1 MKKNSTFLFL
11 LAFFVAGSLGAMKAQ
26 EVPSGFYKKFHVVEN
41 FDERDVMPAGWTVLT
56 NNSSH
61 MGRNGGIALAAKEG
75 TNKWLSFSGSGSG
88 SRGAQ
93 LTFPSTNNYPAA
105 EYPSDSIWF
114 VQFDWTIPTTA
125 ASLSAKNAAAIF
137 VSGSGGVATNDPEGW
152 YFPSIFG
159 LYVWKN
165 GGYLHYM
172 NMDRDGLQKRD
183 QTTGELIAGE
193 TNGQA
198 FLAGNWQSWT
208 RATSTSGAPVGT
220 ADSLNATTATKVVIA
235 LGGTYRIHAK
245 IDLKASSQKVLQM
258 TITDLADPANTDVI
272 GEMAFLA
279 PTHAGT
285 AATVAREQR
294 IVKDIS
300 LLNMINT
307 RGSNGGNGNSSN
319 LANSGVDNM
328 EIYLLQPSLGQRDVT
343 INYVDR
349 DGGKAKDSRV
359 VPLQEVGNPYRLINA
374 DKLSYFN
381 DAHTFYYAY
390 DAELT
395 HAANSAKG
403 EDGESV
409 VVSLDGDNSITVV
422 FKKTA
427 VTAGEYVWTGEAGFN
442 WDELENNFSVGGTPS
457 IGYQSGNAV
466 TFSGA
471 DVLNKEVQLPLNVNL
486 GAGDLTVSASGYSI
500 SGAGRI
506 SGTGTLII
514 DKGTT
519 IGVYSGLEGGALVNT
534 TEPVHI
540 KNAGAATHFKVV
552 DNATLIL
559 EANADFNKPIEAEG
573 TLNVECVSNNIYAP
587 AITNASTIN
596 ILMSTLGSHNA
607 NWRSAWRTILPE
619 GAQINVSTN
628 MVDLA
633 RPVGFGVEKS
643 NMKLNKLHL
652 GDSIRLLRDY
662 NERNANP
669 HESVMEFGEITG
681 TEKSFIEGGFVDGR
695 ASRISVGHLNT
706 DAVFNGQIR
715 QYLLP
720 TEEEAFSTSTLELIK
735 LGTGKWTVNGDLSY
749 SGELFVQKY
758 GGTLELGGNVA
769 PSVTTISV
777 DTAGVFIG
785 KNITVESTIKVNIGT
800 IGGSF
805 TANSIS
811 LTGSKIKMNVN
822 SFNEGDYDQIKAV
835 NDFEIIKAE
844 DPSDLNILD
853 ITVVNAEKD
862 KIIDLLLAGIGKA
875 DVFFDQVLVN
885 GVNVITGYEYVE
897 DEATGGVIYTPI
909 PNPDAD
915 YVYGWDVERK
925 VATLKSKVSS
935 SVDNVFDGKTIQSIQ
950 LYDITGRVLQ
960 PNSKGLVI
968 KQITFTD
975 GTRTTEKV
983 FINKR

>member
-11 LAFFVAGSLGAMKAQ
+11 LAFFVVGSLGVMKAQ
-26 EVPSGFYKKFHVVEN
+26 EVPSGFYKKFHIVDN
-41 FDERDVMPAGWTVLT
+41 FNERDVLPAGWTVLN

-75 TNKWLSFSGSGSG
+75 TNKWLSFSGYGGG

-137 VSGSGGVATNDPEGW
+137 VSGSGGVATNDGEGW

-159 LYVWKN
+159 LYVWQN
-165 GGYLHYM
+165 GGYMHYM

-198 FLAGNWQSWT
+198 FLAGNWQSWR
-208 RATSTSGAPVGT
+208 RATSTSTAPVGT

-285 AATVAREQR
+285 AATVDREQR

-442 WDELENNFSVGGTPS
+442 WDELENNFSVGGAPS

-486 GAGDLTVSASGYSI
+486 GAGDLTVSAPGYSI

-506 SGTGTLII
+506 SGTGTILI
-514 DKGTT
+514 DKGVTL
-519 IGVYSGLEGGALVNT
+519 GVFNGMEGGAVVNT

-559 EANADFNKPIEAEG
+559 EAGADFTKAIEAAG
-573 TLNVECVSNNIYAP
+573 TLNIEALSNNIYAP
-587 AITNASTIN
+587 ASITNASTIN
-596 ILMSTLGSHNA
+596 ILMNAEGRHSTNWTTA
-607 NWRSAWRTILPE
+607 WRSVIPE
-619 GAQINVSTN
+619 NAQVNVTTTLDSL
-628 MVDLA
+628 V
-633 RPVGFGVEKS
+633 RPIGFGVRGDDFK
-643 NMKLNKLHL
+643 MAKLHL
-652 GDSIRLLRDY
+652 GDSIRFVRDY
-662 NERNANP
+662 NEANATFT
-669 HESVMEFGEITG
+669 STTTVGELSG
-681 TEKSFIEGGFVDGR
+681 TEKSFIEGGFIDGR
-695 ASRISVGHLNT
+695 ASTLEVGHLNT
-706 DAVFNGQIR
+706 DAVFGGEIR
-715 QYLLP
+715 QYQHHTTGSLYDLQTSLLRI
-720 TEEEAFSTSTLELIK
+720 IK
-735 LGTGKWTVNGDLSY
+735 VGTGKWTLNGPLNY
-749 SGELFVQKY
+749 KGELLIAKD
-758 GGTLELGGNVA
+758 GGTIELGANVA
-769 PSVTTISV
+769 PTVTAINV
-777 DTAGVFIG
+777 DTAGVFIA
-785 KNITVESTIKVNIGT
+785 KNVTIESPIMVNIGT
-800 IGGSF
+800 LAGSF
-805 TANSIS
+805 TANSVS
-811 LTGSKIKMNVN
+811 LTGSTIKMNVN
-822 SFNEGDYDQIKAV
+822 SFNEGDHDKMTSVGNFTILDGV
-835 NDFEIIKAE
+835 NHKNF
-844 DPSDLNILD
+844 LD
-853 ITVVNAEKD
+853 ITVNSAEID
-862 KIIDLLLAGIGKA
+862 KTIDLIKVGGAASI
-875 DVFFDQVLVN
+875 FFEQVLVN
-885 GVNVITGYEYVE
+885 GVNVITGYTFEE
-897 DEATGGVIYTPI
+897 DPYGGVINVPV
-909 PNPDAD
+909 PNPAADFVFAWDAA
-915 YVYGWDVERK
+915 RNT
-925 VATLKSKVSS
+925 ATLKSKVTLT
-935 SVDNVFDGKTIQSIQ
+935 SVDNVFDNKTIQSIQ
-950 LYDITGRVLQ
+950 LYDLTGRAVK
-960 PNSKGLVI
+960 SGTKGLVI
-968 KQITFTD
+968 KQTTYTD
-975 GTRTTEKV
+975 GTRSAEKV
-983 FINKR
+983 YIREER